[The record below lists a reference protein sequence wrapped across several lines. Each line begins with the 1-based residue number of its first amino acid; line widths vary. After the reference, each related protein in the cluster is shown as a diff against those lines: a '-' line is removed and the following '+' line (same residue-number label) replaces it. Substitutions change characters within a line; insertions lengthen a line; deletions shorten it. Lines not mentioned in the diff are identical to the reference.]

1 MDEEMR
7 LMVRAR
13 EMMDAKLAISS
24 ELQGGL
30 MRSMLYCEGEELAD
44 QLLKIAARLTTE
56 AEALRR
62 RFKHWTAK

>member
-1 MDEEMR
+1 
-7 LMVRAR
+7 
-13 EMMDAKLAISS
+13 MMDAKLTISS
-24 ELQGGL
+24 ELQGRL

-62 RFKHWTAK
+62 RFKHWTVK